1 MVDLPDTAAGER
13 PPEPPLFLALTRL
26 LALPVTSVRETLVEA
41 CEVVASVIE
50 TDKVDAFLHD
60 AARDSLVALGTND
73 SPMSRL
79 QRALG
84 LDHMPLSNGGRA
96 AEVFQTGKRYLCDD
110 VQADPGE
117 LQGVKEGLKV
127 QSAIA
132 VPIEV
137 QGKRRGVLMVTA
149 ATRNKYRWSDL
160 EFLAAVAHWVGVVTH
175 RAELVEEATRVAA
188 ERARQ
193 RTAEE
198 LVAVVAHDLRNLIAP
213 LAGRLDVLLARAEAE
228 GRAADVDEL
237 SKASRGVERLARVLS
252 NLLSVERI
260 ERGLFDLRL
269 QVVDLVELT
278 RSTAALFAAGGRA
291 IEIEAAPQVLARAD
305 PDALRQALEN
315 LLHNAITHSPEGAA
329 LSLTVRRDR
338 FDGANWSLVRVRDFG
353 PGIPAELLPT
363 LFDRFA
369 LGPKSFGLGLGLY
382 LARSLVQAHGGSLV
396 VEDADGPGACFRL
409 ALPMYEPPGGEAA
422 KVTSGAS
429 EGRREGDGGPASHT

>member
-13 PPEPPLFLALTRL
+13 APEPPLFVALTRL
-26 LALPVTSVRETLVEA
+26 LALPVASVRETLVAA
-41 CEVVASVIE
+41 CEVVASVVE

-60 AARDSLVALGTND
+60 AARDSLVALGTSD

-84 LDHMPLSNGGRA
+84 LDHVPLSNGGRA
-96 AEVFQTGKRYLCDD
+96 AEVFQTGERYLCDD
-110 VQADPGE
+110 VQADAGE
-117 LQGVKEGLKV
+117 LQGLKEGLKV

-149 ATRNKYRWSDL
+149 AARNKYRWSDL
-160 EFLAAVAHWVGVVTH
+160 EFLTAVAHWVGVVTH

-198 LVAVVAHDLRNLIAP
+198 LISVVAHDLRNLIAP
-213 LAGRLDVLLARAEAE
+213 LAARLDVLTARAEAE
-228 GRAADVDEL
+228 ARAADLDEL

-260 ERGLFDLRL
+260 ERGLFDLRPR
-269 QVVDLVELT
+269 VVDLVELT
-278 RSTAALFAAGGRA
+278 RSTAALFATGGQA
-291 IEIEAAPQVLARAD
+291 IEIEAPPQVLARAD

-315 LLHNAITHSPEGAA
+315 LLHNAITHSPVGAA
-329 LSLTVRRDR
+329 LSLTIRRDR

-382 LARSLVQAHGGSLV
+382 LARSIVQAHGGSLV

-409 ALPMYEPPGGEAA
+409 ALPMYEPPAGEAGEA
-422 KVTSGAS
+422 TGGGS
-429 EGRREGDGGPASHT
+429 EARREGDGGPAPHP